1 MTLGSFPWGNDDLAS
16 RRKALLATLA
26 AQALL
31 LLLLLLTGFAP
42 QLPLP
47 GEQGIAISF
56 GREDA
61 VNTRP
66 RPAMQRPTPSSPSIP
81 DNPAPQP
88 EESTLTQDF
97 EDAPT
102 LKPKAVRNPTAVAP
116 ATREKPAAKEPENHQ
131 QVDQSALFPGR
142 PAQES
147 DKEAESDTENRA
159 GTNTPLFP
167 GAAHGGHGGDGKEG
181 TARGNGAQG
190 HGISYNLNGRSAL
203 QLPQP
208 DYPKQRGGRVVVK
221 VLVNRNGAVVK
232 AEPGEPGSTTFDQ
245 SLLEAAKKAALST
258 RFDVKSDAPEFQT
271 GSITYIFQL
280 KQ

>member
-66 RPAMQRPTPSSPSIP
+66 RPAMQRSTPSSPSIP

-102 LKPKAVRNPTAVAP
+102 LKPKAVKNPTAVAP
-116 ATREKPAAKEPENHQ
+116 ATREKPATKEPENHQ

-159 GTNTPLFP
+159 
-167 GAAHGGHGGDGKEG
+167 G